1 MKALLQKGQH
11 IAQTHLPKVK
21 AKPFMLKRDHLQGKH
36 ALESALISQC
46 WAGELLA
53 HTVALHCL
61 LLPTPPETWDG
72 AFRKNKLS
80 ILWVYWKQPR
90 LGVSQLPQAPD

>member
-1 MKALLQKGQH
+1 
-11 IAQTHLPKVK
+11 
-21 AKPFMLKRDHLQGKH
+21 MLKRDHLQGKH

-80 ILWVYWKQPR
+80 FLWVYWKQPR
-90 LGVSQLPQAPD
+90 LTKTLKKITTSVRMRRVLRHVRDKRTATD